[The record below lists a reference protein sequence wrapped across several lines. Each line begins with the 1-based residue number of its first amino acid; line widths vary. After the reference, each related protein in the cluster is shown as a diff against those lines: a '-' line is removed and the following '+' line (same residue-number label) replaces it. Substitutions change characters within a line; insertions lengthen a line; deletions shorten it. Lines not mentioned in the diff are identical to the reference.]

1 MFDGLSKRLRPSW
14 LDLVGTKGVADYIA
28 RNEPLCWSSEDWDQD
43 VITGMKSWGTRS
55 QDSLPDGSALNEN
68 HWRHEMIDK
77 IASRPLCLLKTCLAD
92 QEESVP
98 STERALSRSEIK
110 GILTFPANTQRVVL
124 SRGENLL
131 RNVEE
136 IIECQQELSKIKCRS
151 LRRKFRK
158 ESQAPGAWESKESLG
173 PL

>member
-1 MFDGLSKRLRPSW
+1 
-14 LDLVGTKGVADYIA
+14 
-28 RNEPLCWSSEDWDQD
+28 
-43 VITGMKSWGTRS
+43 MKSWGTRS

-77 IASRPLCLLKTCLAD
+77 IASRPLCLLKRWLAD

-124 SRGENLL
+124 SRGENCVCYAVHCCLNCPKSG
-131 RNVEE
+131 RNG
-136 IIECQQELSKIKCRS
+136 QPPQPHLSFARPK
-151 LRRKFRK
+151 
-158 ESQAPGAWESKESLG
+158 
-173 PL
+173 